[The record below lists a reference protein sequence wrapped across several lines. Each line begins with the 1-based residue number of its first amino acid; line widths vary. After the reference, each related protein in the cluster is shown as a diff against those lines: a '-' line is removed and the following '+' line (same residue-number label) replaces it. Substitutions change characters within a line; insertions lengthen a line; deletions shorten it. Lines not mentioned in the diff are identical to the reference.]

1 MNRYLLKKLYMIPS
15 LSGDEGR
22 MRDFIKSYIS
32 RNIYGCEVTEDST
45 GNLYVRKGEA
55 DIYPA
60 MCAHMDEVHYQKS
73 RRIIFE
79 GDLVYGKS
87 RRGERIGIG
96 ADDKNGIYAILETL
110 MDRPV
115 MKALFTVGEE
125 YGGVGAGKADLGF
138 LSDCSIVMEC
148 DRRGNSDLITS
159 IYETGICDD
168 GTRDKLLGLG
178 YGFKEEI
185 GMFTDVY
192 VLKRRGLNAPCVNV
206 SAGYYRPH
214 SDMECTVLNELDNT
228 VKFAGAVMSLF
239 TIKNEENE
247 KREENN

>member
-1 MNRYLLKKLYMIPS
+1 MNKYLLKKLYTIPS
-15 LSGDEGR
+15 LSGREDR

-32 RNIYGCEVTEDST
+32 RNIYGCEVTEDNT
-45 GNLYVRKGEA
+45 GNLYVRKGDA

-60 MCAHMDEVHYQKS
+60 MCAHIDEVHYHKH
-73 RRIIFE
+73 RKIIFD

-110 MDRPV
+110 MEMPV

-125 YGGVGAGKADLGF
+125 YGGVGAGEANLGF

-148 DRRGNSDLITS
+148 DRKGNNDLITS
-159 IYETGICDD
+159 IYETDICDD
-168 GTRDKLLGLG
+168 ETRDKLMGLG

-185 GMFTDVY
+185 GIFTDVY
-192 VLKRRGLNAPCVNV
+192 ILKRRGLKAPCVNV
-206 SAGYYRPH
+206 SAGYYCPH
-214 SDMECTVLNELDNT
+214 LDIECTVLSELDNT
-228 VKFAGAVMSLF
+228 VRFAGAAMEMF
-239 TIKNEENE
+239 TIKNDENE
-247 KREENN
+247 

>member
-32 RNIYGCEVTEDST
+32 RNIYGCEVTEDSA

-60 MCAHMDEVHYQKS
+60 MCAHMDEVHYQKN
-73 RRIIFE
+73 RRIIFD

-110 MDRPV
+110 RERPV
-115 MKALFTVGEE
+115 MKALLTVVEE
-125 YGGVGAGKADLGF
+125 NGGVGAGRADLGF
-138 LSDCSIVMEC
+138 LYDCSIVMEC
-148 DRRGNSDLITS
+148 DRKGNSDLITS
-159 IYETGICDD
+159 IYGTCICDD
-168 GTRDKLLGLG
+168 ETRDKLLGLG

-185 GMFTDVY
+185 GIFTDVY
-192 VLKRRGLNAPCVNV
+192 VLKRRGLKAPCVNV
-206 SAGYYRPH
+206 SAGYYYPH
-214 SDMECTVLNELDNT
+214 INDECTVLSELDNT
-228 VKFAGAVMSLF
+228 VKFAGAVMEMF
-239 TIKNEENE
+239 TIKNE
-247 KREENN
+247 

>member
-1 MNRYLLKKLYMIPS
+1 MNKYLLKKLYMIPS
-15 LSGDEGR
+15 LSGREDR

-32 RNIYGCEVTEDST
+32 RNIYGCEVKEDST

-60 MCAHMDEVHYQKS
+60 MCAHMDEVHYYK
-73 RRIIFE
+73 RRKIIFD

-87 RRGERIGIG
+87 MRGERIGIG

-110 MDRPV
+110 RERPV

-125 YGGVGAGKADLGF
+125 YGGVGAREADLGF

-148 DRRGNSDLITS
+148 DRKDSSDLITS
-159 IYETGICDD
+159 IYEIDICDNE
-168 GTRDKLLGLG
+168 TRGKLIGLG

-185 GMFTDVY
+185 GLFTDVY
-192 VLKRRGLNAPCVNV
+192 VLKRRGLKVPCVNM
-206 SAGYYRPH
+206 SAGYYYPH
-214 SDMECTVLNELDNT
+214 TNIECTVLSELDNT
-228 VKFAGAVMSLF
+228 VRFAGAAMELF
-239 TIKNEENE
+239 TLTHSTL
-247 KREENN
+247 